1 MKTLAL
7 AIAAFAASLAAGCT
21 IVPARPVVYYPP
33 QPVYTAPPVVIAAP
47 PPVMIYGPPVLV
59 RPPRPWIGY
68 GGHRHYRR
76 Y

>member
-7 AIAAFAASLAAGCT
+7 AIAALAASLAAGCT

-33 QPVYTAPPVVIAAP
+33 QPVYIAPPVVIAAP
-47 PPVMIYGPPVLV
+47 PPVIYGPPLQVG
-59 RPPRPWIGY
+59 PPRPWIGY
-68 GGHRHYRR
+68 GGYRHYRR

>member
-7 AIAAFAASLAAGCT
+7 AIAAIAASLAAGCT

-33 QPVYTAPPVVIAAP
+33 QPVVIAAP
-47 PPVMIYGPPVLV
+47 PTVIYGPPVFV
-59 RPPRPWIGY
+59 GPPRPWFGY
-68 GGHRHYRR
+68 SGYRHYRR

>member
-7 AIAAFAASLAAGCT
+7 AIAALAASLAAGCT

-33 QPVYTAPPVVIAAP
+33 QPVYTAPP
-47 PPVMIYGPPVLV
+47 PVIYGPPVLV

-68 GGHRHYRR
+68 GGYRHYRR

>member
-7 AIAAFAASLAAGCT
+7 AVAALAASLAAGCT

-33 QPVYTAPPVVIAAP
+33 QPVVTVPPVVIYGP
-47 PPVMIYGPPVLV
+47 PPVIYGPPVLI
-59 RPPRPWIGY
+59 RPPRPGFGY

>member
-7 AIAAFAASLAAGCT
+7 AVAALAASLAAGCT

-33 QPVYTAPPVVIAAP
+33 QPVVTVPPVVIYGP
-47 PPVMIYGPPVLV
+47 PPVIYAPPVLI
-59 RPPRPWIGY
+59 RPPRPGFGY